1 MLATSLPL
9 SLILSINNAGFAAKL
24 DRPDWPANP
33 VHTALAPSNAAI
45 STPPI
50 EPPGDTSGPANQDQ
64 PESKDKQSESRP
76 APVATSETEAASTA
90 PGNAPC
96 IQWIGAEKPKAAILC
111 IHGLS
116 LHKGTFDALGKRL
129 SKDGYAVFALDVRG
143 FGDWVSK
150 RHIEKVDLNGSLAD
164 IGQEL
169 KVIHEKYPD
178 LKMVMLGESMGGGIA
193 LHATAL
199 YPNLVS
205 GLISSVPAGDRFGQ
219 TDEEFKVGIHAL
231 LGGFNKQMNVGPGVV
246 AQATKKEDLR
256 HTWGDD
262 PLVRMKLSPHEL
274 MQFQDFMGKNYESAR
289 AITNTPVLFIQ
300 GMNDKLVRP
309 AGTWKLLEALNT
321 PDRQIVFSK
330 TAEHLILE
338 EAQFSEQDIGFIEN
352 WMKKHILN
360 DSASVAQENS
370 PAEKPAAKPKEDAT
384 PAKPDAVTAV
394 NVPPVVVP
402 TKPANGTT
410 ETPENKTGDH
420 AKQTHI
426 SYWIEL
432 YRNGKTYRCNNKYP
446 FKTGDSIRFHLM
458 SENDGYAYIVMKQG
472 TSGKQAVL
480 FPDARTGT
488 ANDIAHGQD
497 YALPTKAWLT
507 FDNNP
512 GVEKLSIVFS
522 TKPIDSLL
530 SPKEPKYLTAYVS
543 PDASGSKDL
552 VPARMQLSWQ
562 DPDPVIIPQL
572 AGGSTGGEANSASSL
587 VMLSCQDPSA
597 VLSLD
602 VALAH
607 N

>member
-1 MLATSLPL
+1 M
-9 SLILSINNAGFAAKL
+9 
-24 DRPDWPANP
+24 
-33 VHTALAPSNAAI
+33 
-45 STPPI
+45 
-50 EPPGDTSGPANQDQ
+50 
-64 PESKDKQSESRP
+64 
-76 APVATSETEAASTA
+76 TA
-90 PGNAPC
+90 PPLNKIGDPGKPSPQNDQDNQATDRQTPDAGKDNVAPPSSNSDITGNAPSM
-96 IQWIGAEKPKAAILC
+96 QWIDETRAPKAAILC

-129 SKDGYAVFALDVRG
+129 SKDGYAVYALDIRG

-150 RHIEKVDLNGSLAD
+150 RHINKVDLNGSLTD
-164 IGQEL
+164 IEQEL
-169 KVIHEKYPD
+169 KAIHKAYPGLPVII
-178 LKMVMLGESMGGGIA
+178 LGESMGGGIA

-199 YPNLVS
+199 YPNLIS

-219 TDEEFKVGIHAL
+219 TDEDFKVGIHAL
-231 LGGFNKQMNVGPGVV
+231 LGGFNKQMNVGRDVV
-246 AQATKKEDLR
+246 DQATKKEDLR
-256 HTWGDD
+256 NTWGND

-274 MQFQDFMGKNYESAR
+274 MQFQEFMGKNYESAR

-309 AGTWKLLEALNT
+309 AGTWKLCEALST

-330 TAEHLILE
+330 SAEHLILE
-338 EAQFSEQDIGFIEN
+338 ESQFSEQDVGFIEN
-352 WMKKHILN
+352 WLKKHVLV
-360 DSASVAQENS
+360 SAQSGV
-370 PAEKPAAKPKEDAT
+370 AEKNQQQDQGQEQAKPQETTAASQPTTNVVSLAQPVT
-384 PAKPDAVTAV
+384 PAS
-394 NVPPVVVP
+394 
-402 TKPANGTT
+402 NGTGSST
-410 ETPENKTGDH
+410 TTGDH
-420 AKQTHI
+420 HPSQTNI

-432 YRNGKTYRCNNKYP
+432 FRNGKTYRCNNKYP
-446 FKTGDSIRFHLM
+446 FKSGDSIRFHVM

-480 FPDARTGT
+480 FPDPRTGM
-488 ANDIAHGQD
+488 ANEIAHGQD
-497 YALPTKAWLT
+497 YPLPTKAWLT

-512 GVEKLSIVFS
+512 GVEKISIIFS
-522 TKPIDSLL
+522 VKPLDSLIT
-530 SPKEPKYLTAYVS
+530 PKEPKYLTAYVS

-562 DPDPVIIPQL
+562 DPDPVIIPQMVSDS
-572 AGGSTGGEANSASSL
+572 GQSSSNNSM